1 MTMMLKCV
9 PRRSFI
15 IFQLNTLIS
24 SDNNNKI
31 LNIVVNTSYVYFG
44 SMGIF
49 LPFHFKDIYL
59 ASLNRQY
66 YGA

>member
-1 MTMMLKCV
+1 M
-9 PRRSFI
+9 
-15 IFQLNTLIS
+15 FQVNTFIS

-31 LNIVVNTSYVYFG
+31 LNILVVNTSYVYFG

-49 LPFHFKDIYL
+49 LPFHFKDINL
-59 ASLNRQY
+59 AIFNRQF